1 MLTHA
6 HGGATPR
13 RRSAVADI
21 DHTEAVRLA
30 PKLTRTPRPRA
41 TLWRGIHAAALAP
54 VAARGEG
61 KLSEWTAGICEVHDR
76 LAGGDGPRLRDPN
89 PIGEAIHRALES
101 APEFAE
107 LQAACAMYPRAAAQ
121 ATATLSEGVAAA
133 IGLDAMRADPD
144 AARDPRDARTEA
156 REARAAAETA
166 VAEGRFADA
175 RAAHARVEAA
185 EAAAARAEG
194 RRAAAQAAVADAGE
208 GIGRAVARAA
218 ETAREQADAA
228 RALAGMGCGA
238 GGGGAD
244 PATVDPELVR
254 MAAKTPELRRILA
267 LAGALRRS
275 ADARGRPAREIPGRE
290 GIDGPGVGGLDRLSD
305 LVPAERAAL
314 SGALGD
320 AARML
325 ATVRLAKGAA
335 RVWDRPGGRGERG
348 PVVIAL
354 DCSGSMA
361 AGNRAEWARA
371 VALAVAVGALREG
384 RAVSLF
390 SFDGYARRA
399 YTARRMGD
407 LAGLVRGIVGPSG
420 GTDIAAAMRAA
431 ADALRGLPRGGQHGD
446 VLAIT
451 DGEFDP
457 ADAAVPLP
465 HGAKLRVAVI
475 GQTAP
480 AIPAAASVWCVGES
494 PTADAGAQIAR
505 AV

>member
-1 MLTHA
+1 M
-6 HGGATPR
+6 
-13 RRSAVADI
+13 ADI
-21 DHTEAVRLA
+21 DHAEAVRLA
-30 PKLTRTPRPRA
+30 PPLTRTPRPRGA
-41 TLWRGIHAAALAP
+41 LYRGIHAAALAP
-54 VAARGEG
+54 VAARGDG
-61 KLSEWTAGICEVHDR
+61 KMAEWTAGIAEVHDR
-76 LAGGDGPRLRDPN
+76 LAGGDGPRLPDPS
-89 PIGEAIHRALES
+89 PIGEAMHRALES

-107 LQAACAMYPRAAAQ
+107 LAAACAMYPRAAAE
-121 ATATLSEGVAAA
+121 ATAALADGVAAA
-133 IGLDAMRADPD
+133 IGLDRMRADPD

-156 REARAAAETA
+156 REAREAAEA
-166 VAEGRFADA
+166 AMVEGRYADA

-185 EAAAARAEG
+185 EKAAAMSEG
-194 RRAAAQAAVADAGE
+194 RRGAAMKVLGDAGE

-238 GGGGAD
+238 GAGGAD
-244 PATVDPELVR
+244 PATVNPALVK

-275 ADARGRPAREIPGRE
+275 ADAQGRPAREIPGRE
-290 GIDGPGVGGLDRLSD
+290 GIDGPGTGGLDRLAD
-305 LVPAERAAL
+305 LVPSERAAL

-320 AARML
+320 AARLL
-325 ATVRLAKGAA
+325 ATVRLARGAA

-384 RAVSLF
+384 RAVCLF
-390 SFDGYARRA
+390 SFDGHARQT
-399 YTARRMGD
+399 YTARKIGD
-407 LAGLVRGIVGPSG
+407 LAGIVRGIVGPSG
-420 GTDIAAAMRAA
+420 GTDIRAAMVAAAGELRA
-431 ADALRGLPRGGQHGD
+431 LPRGGQHGD
-446 VLAIT
+446 VLCIT
-451 DGEFDP
+451 DGEFD
-457 ADAAVPLP
+457 AGDAAVPLP
-465 HGAKLRVAVI
+465 HGAKLRVAII

-480 AIPAAASVWCVGES
+480 TIPAAASVWCVGES